1 MVLINT
7 HDQPIKTIT
16 VKWNSKRIDMM
27 LAHRRTHGSFTLQND
42 FCELSV
48 RNAVAYPITRIAFAK
63 SRSHQAIKR
72 IAQASACVHVVS
84 GFEAAMDVLLQRVL
98 PFGA

>member
-1 MVLINT
+1 MEF
-7 HDQPIKTIT
+7 
-16 VKWNSKRIDMM
+16 KRIDMM

-48 RNAVAYPITRIAFAK
+48 RDAIACLIARIAFAK

-72 IAQASACVHVVS
+72 IAQASGCVHVVS